1 MYCLPYGQYRELT
14 YRYRRSIRVCMPEKV
29 LFKSESNQT
38 RKDIAS
44 YLRSVADKLER
55 GDAVTLKSDS
65 ESVTMEPPARPT
77 FEVKAE
83 REGPTDGPGELSIE
97 FELEWDENG
106 SEGDDG
112 SDQLEIE

>member
-1 MYCLPYGQYRELT
+1 
-14 YRYRRSIRVCMPEKV
+14 MPEKV
-29 LFKSESNQT
+29 LFESESEQS
-38 RKDIAS
+38 REDVAA

-55 GDAVTLKSDS
+55 GEAITLKAGT

-97 FELEWDENG
+97 FELEWGENG
-106 SEGDDG
+106 EETGDG
-112 SDQLEIE
+112 GRLEIE

>member
-1 MYCLPYGQYRELT
+1 
-14 YRYRRSIRVCMPEKV
+14 MPEEV

-83 REGPTDGPGELSIE
+83 REGPTDEPGELSIE

-106 SEGDDG
+106 GEESGG
-112 SDQLEIE
+112 SGQLEIE